1 MTIIK
6 ICGLTNLEDARC
18 AADAGADML
27 GLIFYEKSARHVT
40 VEQAAA
46 IVTALQSTLIRP
58 LPRFVGVF
66 VNEPLAGVRAA
77 IEAVGLDL
85 VQLHGDESFDQVRAL
100 GEQAYKAI
108 RPETMMQARAQAQVY
123 ARVGHRRPE
132 NPDLLVD
139 AYHPQRYGGT
149 GRTADLSLAR
159 DLSRRYRLLLAGG
172 LTPETVGD
180 AVSQVRPWGVDVS
193 SGVEQKKGIKDHD
206 RVRAFIQAVQ
216 EADRQLHQAAGQVP
230 VREIAQG

>member
-1 MTIIK
+1 MEECLVTIVK

-18 AADAGADML
+18 AAEAGADML
-27 GLIFYEKSARHVT
+27 GFIIYDKSARYVT

-46 IVTALQSTLIRP
+46 IVSGLRKTVDRP

-66 VNEPLAGVRAA
+66 CNEPLAGVRAA

-85 VQLHGDESFDQVRAL
+85 AQLHGDEPFDQVQAL
-100 GEQAYKAI
+100 GKHAYKVI
-108 RPETMMQARAQAQVY
+108 RPETVMQARAQAQVY
-123 ARVGHRRPE
+123 AKAGRRGTKI
-132 NPDLLVD
+132 PDLMVD

-172 LTPETVGD
+172 LTPDTVGE
-180 AVSQVRPWGVDVS
+180 AVTQVRPWGVDVS
-193 SGVEQKKGIKDHD
+193 SGVEQEKGIKDHD
-206 RVRAFIQAVQ
+206 RVRAFIQAVRN
-216 EADRQLHQAAGQVP
+216 ADWRLHQAV
-230 VREIAQG
+230 V